1 MRALKSV
8 FVVTTSCT
16 MVPNKKGTLTSF
28 GKPPL
33 ILLTLPLLPIPR
45 LIIMTLIITTSHRNR
60 EEYYFICYILAVV
73 FQKNT

>member
-16 MVPNKKGTLTSF
+16 MVPNKKYIYEFRETPSEIINPT
-28 GKPPL
+28 
-33 ILLTLPLLPIPR
+33 LLPVFR